1 MRSEFRGVRVLR
13 SMLEPSGRGR
23 TGFAAAIAAGL
34 LLTSGCAEIAPATPE
49 SAARLADRRTEL
61 EEDNVLIEY
70 QKKRK
75 AEAVQNNENP
85 DKYDDAEKLRAEERF
100 ERIWK
105 AQRKIE
111 FDKFY
116 GRYEKLSNDV
126 VMKCNIVANADS
138 VKGWEIDRCVDT
150 VPEARYDPLRTAGV
164 TFAVILLAFAGLGL
178 YRQGRKS
185 IDPVAQAAG
194 KLGLKAVQGRRST
207 ELTGNYKGYS
217 LRVEAAAPEAGGGDK
232 YVRVHV
238 LDKIQSA
245 VVVRFGPIA
254 PPTGLEMPDLDAP
267 EVEDARIPMGYKL
280 RLSNGASA
288 EELLGGDV
296 GFQIR
301 EFDPVDVRIHD
312 GALAVTTWF
321 ILSDPEQVVELVDL
335 CLGVAEV
342 YKA

>member
-1 MRSEFRGVRVLR
+1 MRSEFRGARGLRWSGGRSWVRQGGLFVA
-13 SMLEPSGRGR
+13 G
-23 TGFAAAIAAGL
+23 AALAMSAF
-34 LLTSGCAEIAPATPE
+34 GCAEIVPANPE
-49 SAARLADRRTEL
+49 AAARLADRRTEL

-75 AEAVQNNENP
+75 TEAVQNRENP
-85 DKYDDAEKLRAEERF
+85 DRYDDAEILRAEERF
-100 ERIWK
+100 QRIWK
-105 AQRKIE
+105 GQRKIE

-116 GRYEKLSNDV
+116 ARYAKLSGDV
-126 VMKCNIVANADS
+126 VSKCNIIANKDS
-138 VKGWEIDRCVDT
+138 VKAWEIDGCVET

-164 TFAVILLAFAGLGL
+164 TLAVILLAIAGMGL
-178 YRQGRKS
+178 YRQGRRS

-194 KLGLKAVQGRRST
+194 KLGMKANQGRRST
-207 ELTGNYKGYS
+207 ELTGNYKGYNV
-217 LRVEAAAPEAGGGDK
+217 RVEAAAPEVGGGDK

-238 LDKIQSA
+238 LDKIQSS

-280 RLSNGASA
+280 RLSTGASA

-301 EFDPVDVRIHD
+301 EFDPVDVRVHD
-312 GALAVTTWF
+312 GGLAVTTWF

-335 CLGVAEV
+335 CLAVAEL

>member
-1 MRSEFRGVRVLR
+1 MRSDFHGARVAG
-13 SMLEPSGRGR
+13 SSGTTSLSRQLG
-23 TGFAAAIAAGL
+23 TALVAVSLLGL
-34 LLTSGCAEIAPATPE
+34 AVGCAEIVPVTSEA
-49 SAARLADRRTEL
+49 AARLADRRTEL

-75 AEAVQNNENP
+75 EEAVTANENP
-85 DKYDDAEKLRAEERF
+85 DKYDNAESLRAEERF
-100 ERIWK
+100 QRIWK
-105 AQRKIE
+105 SQRKIE

-116 GRYEKLSNDV
+116 ERYMKLSGDV
-126 VMKCNIVANADS
+126 VSKCNIVANNDQ
-138 VKGWEIDRCVDT
+138 VKAWEIDTCVDK

-164 TFAVILLAFAGLGL
+164 TFAVILLAIAGLGL
-178 YRQGRKS
+178 YRQGRRS
-185 IDPVAQAAG
+185 IDPVAQAAS

-217 LRVEAAAPEAGGGDK
+217 VRIDAAAPEAGGGDK

-238 LDKIQSA
+238 LDQIQSS

-312 GALAVTTWF
+312 GTLAVTTWF